1 MIVLK
6 YAQILTSAIPAPVI
20 LDIVWQVIVADV
32 QKLMNVLKEH
42 MDVVKLVRT
51 LLEAI
56 HAPVIQDIAWQAMDK
71 HVMVSLVLN
80 LQYVSSRK
88 L

>member
-42 MDVVKLVRT
+42 MDVVTLVRT

-56 HAPVIQDIAWQAMDK
+56 HAPVIQDIAWQVMDE

-80 LQYVSSRK
+80 LRYVSSRK